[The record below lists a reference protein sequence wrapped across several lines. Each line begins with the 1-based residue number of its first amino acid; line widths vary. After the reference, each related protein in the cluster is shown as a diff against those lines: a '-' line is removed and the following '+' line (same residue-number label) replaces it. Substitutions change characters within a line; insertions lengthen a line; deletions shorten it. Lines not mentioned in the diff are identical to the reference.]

1 MTGIGQYSTVPA
13 LVTLLKLSATI
24 AWWLLA
30 IYSILTF
37 VIILRRYGMYV
48 ACMRL
53 LSYQVLLPLLLVV
66 CLNLLSASL
75 VFVLPQQAAVVISV
89 VSSGGIRPQPL
100 RAGLYWIIP
109 ILERDA
115 HYPISWQT
123 YTMASTPTEGAR
135 LGDDSIRA
143 RTKDGQ
149 EVRLDSSII
158 FRIDMERTVSI
169 HIDWQDRYVEDLVRP
184 IIRGFVRTQVS
195 QFSVQ
200 EVNSNARK
208 DLEALL
214 DRLLR
219 EKLAEHGFI
228 VSQFLLRDITF
239 SDEYAAAIEHKQ
251 VALEGQEQKKH
262 EAQQL
267 RNQAEGQADA
277 ARTQAAGQADA
288 IKVVAQAEAEA
299 LEAIGK
305 VLVQNKDLLTFR
317 YIDKLSPNIRAML
330 LPSNAPLILPLPQFK
345 EMDRETGGGTEQ
357 PALPPGPTP
366 PTTTPG
372 QPR

>member
-1 MTGIGQYSTVPA
+1 MTGPSPDSTIPA

-37 VIILRRYGMYV
+37 VIILRRSGIYV

-89 VSSGGIRPQPL
+89 LSSGGIRPQPL

-115 HYPISWQT
+115 HYPIAWQT
-123 YTMASTPTEGAR
+123 YTMASTATEGAR

-149 EVRLDSSII
+149 EVRLDCSLI

-169 HIDWQDRYVEDLVRP
+169 HIDWQDRYIEDLVRP
-184 IIRGFVRTQVS
+184 VIRGFVRTQVS

-228 VSQFLLRDITF
+228 VGQFLLRDITF
-239 SDEYAAAIEHKQ
+239 TDEYAASIEHKQ
-251 VALEGQEQKKH
+251 VAFEGQEQKKH

-267 RNQAEGQADA
+267 RNQA
-277 ARTQAAGQADA
+277 AGQADA
-288 IKVVAQAEAEA
+288 IKTVAQAEAEA
-299 LEAIGK
+299 LEVIGK
-305 VLVQNKDLLTFR
+305 VLAQNKDVLTFR

-357 PALPPGPTP
+357 PALPSGPTP
-366 PTTTPG
+366 PTTPPG

>member
-1 MTGIGQYSTVPA
+1 MTGTSQYGTIPT
-13 LVTLLKLSATI
+13 LITLLKLSATI

-30 IYSILTF
+30 IYTILTF

-66 CLNLLSASL
+66 GINLLSASL
-75 VFVLPQQAAVVISV
+75 VFVLPQEAAVVVSV

-115 HYPISWQT
+115 HYPIYWQT
-123 YTMASTPTEGAR
+123 YTMASTATEGAK

-143 RTKDGQ
+143 RTTDGQ
-149 EVRLDSSII
+149 EVRLDCSLI
-158 FRIDMERTVSI
+158 FRIDMERAVSI

-184 IIRGFVRTQVS
+184 LIRGFVRTQVS
-195 QFSVQ
+195 QFSVR

-208 DLEALL
+208 DLEAIL

-219 EKLAEHGFI
+219 EKLVEHGFI

-239 SDEYAAAIEHKQ
+239 TDEYAAAIEHKQ
-251 VALEGQEQKKH
+251 VAFEGQEQKVH
-262 EAQQL
+262 EAQQV
-267 RNQAEGQADA
+267 
-277 ARTQAAGQADA
+277 RTQAAGRADA
-288 IKVVAQAEAEA
+288 IKIEAQAEAEA
-299 LEAIGK
+299 LQAIGK
-305 VLVQNKDLLTFR
+305 VLEQNKDLLIYR
-317 YIDKLSPNIRAML
+317 YIERLSPNIRVML
-330 LPSNAPLILPLPQFK
+330 VPNNAPLILPLPQLK
-345 EMDRETGGGTEQ
+345 ELDREAVGGTEQ
-357 PALPPGPTP
+357 QALPPGPTP
-366 PTTTPG
+366 PTTTPT
-372 QPR
+372 QR